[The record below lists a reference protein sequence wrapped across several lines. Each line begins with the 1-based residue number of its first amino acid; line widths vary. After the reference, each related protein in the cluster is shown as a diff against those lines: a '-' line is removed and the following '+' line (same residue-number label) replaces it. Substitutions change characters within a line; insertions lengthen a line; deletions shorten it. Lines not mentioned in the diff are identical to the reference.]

1 MHVILCLLALLVN
14 SSQRKYFLIII
25 LVSSTLISIPL
36 ISPHFF
42 HTSHYFHIAIH
53 EAGFLLAVF
62 LCGMTLIAYQET
74 KITRMLFSAAA
85 FGVLAIGQIV
95 YMFEKID
102 VPGMVVMNMSG
113 GNVFDLSVLVMTALF
128 ALGLFYK
135 R

>member
-1 MHVILCLLALLVN
+1 MTLLLN
-14 SSQRKYFLIII
+14 SSRRKYFLIIL

-62 LCGMTLIAYQET
+62 LFGMTLIAYQQT

-85 FGVLAIGQIV
+85 FGTLAIGQLV
-95 YMFEKID
+95 YLFEKID
-102 VPGMVVMNMSG
+102 VPKTVVMNISG
-113 GNVFDLSVLVMTALF
+113 ENIFDLSILVMTALF

>member
-1 MHVILCLLALLVN
+1 L
-14 SSQRKYFLIII
+14 
-25 LVSSTLISIPL
+25 
-36 ISPHFF
+36 F

-62 LCGMTLIAYQET
+62 LFGMTLIAYQQT

-85 FGVLAIGQIV
+85 FGTLAIGQLV
-95 YMFEKID
+95 YLFEKID
-102 VPGMVVMNMSG
+102 VPKTVVMNISG
-113 GNVFDLSVLVMTALF
+113 ENIFDLSILVMTALF